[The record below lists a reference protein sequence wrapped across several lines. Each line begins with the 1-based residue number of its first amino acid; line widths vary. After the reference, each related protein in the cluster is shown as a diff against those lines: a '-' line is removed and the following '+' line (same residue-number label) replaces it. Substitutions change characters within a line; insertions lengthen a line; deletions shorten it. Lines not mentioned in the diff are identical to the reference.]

1 MNKEELILE
10 AKKASKNSYSPYSNY
25 MVGAALLT
33 NDNKIYTGC
42 NIENNG
48 IQSICAERVAF
59 SKALSEGQKE
69 FKAIAVVGKSKEEVN
84 YKETL
89 PCGYCRQFIQEFVKE
104 DFKIYVCDDN
114 KNEIKEFTI
123 KELLPYSFDMK

>member
-10 AKKASKNSYSPYSNY
+10 AKKVSENSYSPYSNY

-69 FKAIAVVGKSKEEVN
+69 FKAIAVVGKRREEVK